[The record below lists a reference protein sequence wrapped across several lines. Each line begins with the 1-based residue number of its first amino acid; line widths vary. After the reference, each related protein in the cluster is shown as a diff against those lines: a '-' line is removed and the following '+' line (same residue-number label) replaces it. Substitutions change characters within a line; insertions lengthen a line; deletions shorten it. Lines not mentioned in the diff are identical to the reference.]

1 MAGIQETKEAIAA
14 IGLLVRTIKEL
25 GKDGFKLD
33 DAMAL
38 ADKFSNDPAFAKKLT
53 DGAMGIELIA
63 NELSDISFFEG
74 LDLLKTLSAEFKSL
88 KA

>member
-14 IGLLVRTIKEL
+14 IGALVRTVKEL
-25 GKDGFKLD
+25 SSDGFQWS

-38 ADKFSNDPAFAKKLT
+38 ADKFTNDPAFAKKMT
-53 DGAMGIELIA
+53 DGAMGIELVA

>member
-14 IGLLVRTIKEL
+14 IGVLVRTVKEL
-25 GKDGFKLD
+25 GKDGFQFD

-53 DGAMGIELIA
+53 DGAMGIELVA

-74 LDLLKTLSAEFKSL
+74 LDLLKQLSAEFKAL
-88 KA
+88 KG